1 MSNPPANW
9 KIPNQAA
16 DTGTRV
22 RIKSLANQ
30 KYMVAPDGVVPDSLI
45 YNRAGTPLDF
55 VVVGPQNRAMFRST
69 VDPLLFLD
77 YRAATGA
84 VKLYAPGTA
93 EPASYDLKPA
103 GQGRSIRNT
112 YWNQYIWLS
121 GDEPYLT
128 RSGNPKNLNAQWSIE
143 GLP

>member
-1 MSNPPANW
+1 
-9 KIPNQAA
+9 
-16 DTGTRV
+16 V

-30 KYMVAPDGVVPDSLI
+30 KYMVAPSGISDGSWI
-45 YNRAGTPLDF
+45 YNRDGNPLEF
-55 VVVGPQNRAMFRST
+55 QMVGLRDHAMLRSI

-84 VKLYAPGTA
+84 VKLYAPGATNEA
-93 EPASYDLKPA
+93 ANYDLKPA
-103 GQGRSIRNT
+103 GQGLSIRST

-128 RSGNPKNLNAQWSIE
+128 RSGNPKNLNAQWKFD
-143 GLP
+143 GLN